1 MDKPL
6 PQEMKTVLA
15 IEGRRIGPGQAV
27 FIIAEAGVNH
37 NGEIDLA
44 KRLIDAA
51 VDAGADCVKFQTFHA
66 EAVVSKT
73 APKAGYAIKSTDPDE
88 TQLEMIRRLELS
100 AGQHRELVDYCR
112 RRGILFLSSVFDHQA
127 IDLLD
132 DLGLPAFKIP
142 SGEIVNHPLLEDAA
156 GRSKPIILSTGM
168 SYLGEVE
175 EAVRV
180 IQRAGGDELALL
192 HCLSNYPADPGQVNL
207 RAMTTMSAA
216 FGLPVGY
223 SDHVGGNEVSFG
235 AVALGACIIEKHFTL
250 DRSMPG
256 PDHAASLEPAE
267 LAELVKGIRN
277 VEQALGDG
285 LKRPMPDEENT
296 RQVARKSL
304 VAARDLPQ
312 GTKLTPEM
320 VCFKRPGTG
329 IQPAGLR
336 CVVGRMTNQEIT
348 ADELIT
354 WEMLT

>member
-1 MDKPL
+1 
-6 PQEMKTVLA
+6 MKAFLN
-15 IEGRRIGPGQAV
+15 ISGRLIGAGQPV
-27 FIIAEAGVNH
+27 FVIAEAGCNH

-51 VDAGADCVKFQTFHA
+51 ADAGADCVKFQTFHA
-66 EAVVSKT
+66 EAVVSKA
-73 APKAGYAIKSTDPDE
+73 APKAGYAIKATDPDE
-88 TQLEMIRRLELS
+88 SQLEMIQRLELS

-112 RRGILFLSSVFDHQA
+112 RKGILFLSSVFDHQA
-127 IDLLD
+127 VDLVD
-132 DLGLPAFKIP
+132 DLGLPAFKVP
-142 SGEIVNHPLLEDAA
+142 SGEIVNHPLLEDVA

-180 IQRAGGDELALL
+180 IQRVGCRELALL
-192 HCLSNYPADPGQVNL
+192 HCLSNYPADPGQANL

-223 SDHVGGNEVSFG
+223 SDHVVGNEVSFA
-235 AVALGACIIEKHFTL
+235 AVALGASIIEKHFTL

-256 PDHAASLEPAE
+256 PDHAASLEPPE
-267 LAELVKGIRN
+267 LAGLVQGIRK

-329 IQPAGLR
+329 IQPAELKY
-336 CVVGRMTNQEIT
+336 VLGRAIT
-348 ADELIT
+348 GEVRADELIT
-354 WEMLT
+354 WEMLD

>member
-1 MDKPL
+1 MDELMPRSAKSFL
-6 PQEMKTVLA
+6 T
-15 IEGRRIGPGQAV
+15 IEGRRIGPGQPV
-27 FIIAEAGVNH
+27 FVIAEAGCNH

-44 KRLIDAA
+44 KKLIDAA
-51 VDAGADCVKFQTFHA
+51 ADAGADCVKFQTFHA
-66 EAVVSKT
+66 EAVVSKA
-73 APKAGYAIKSTDPDE
+73 APQAAYAIKATGPDE
-88 TQLEMIRRLELS
+88 SQLEMIRRLELS
-100 AGQHRELVDYCR
+100 AGEHRELVGHCR
-112 RRGILFLSSVFDHQA
+112 EKGIMFLSSVFDHQA

-192 HCLSNYPADPGQVNL
+192 HCLSNYPADPGQANL

-223 SDHVGGNEVSFG
+223 SDHVVGNEVSFG

-250 DRSMPG
+250 DRSLPG

-267 LAELVKGIRN
+267 LAELVKGIRSL
-277 VEQALGDG
+277 EQALGDG

-329 IQPAGLR
+329 IQPAGLK
-336 CVVGRMTNQEIT
+336 CVVGRMTNQEIM